1 MSQFDSTQ
9 DPRKAYDPPAVM
21 RVHVDPQQELLQ
33 ATGCAQIPGQGAP
46 PACFSSPGS

>member
-1 MSQFDSTQ
+1 MREFESNR
-9 DPRKAYDPPAVM
+9 DPRKPYEPPAVM

-33 ATGCAQIPGQGAP
+33 ATGCAQIPGPLAP